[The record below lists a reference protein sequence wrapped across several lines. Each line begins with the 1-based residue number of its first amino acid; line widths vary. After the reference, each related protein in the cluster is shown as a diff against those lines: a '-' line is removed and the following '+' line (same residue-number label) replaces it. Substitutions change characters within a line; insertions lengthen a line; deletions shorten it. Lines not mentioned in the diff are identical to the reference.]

1 MSDVG
6 LDRTGPAG
14 SPGAQEPHTGELS
27 EADSAVADA
36 RAVGFSEDVG
46 AHAAGSSEGAGAR
59 GAGSS
64 DGAGARAAES
74 SAGAHADEV
83 SEGAAARTPSPP
95 TPRAPEIS
103 TGLKPTTPGPVRR
116 SGADPVKALMHRHR
130 ALCERAVDPLE
141 IAAGLEAHGVTD
153 RTAVR
158 FRHRDV
164 FSLAEE
170 MYARVPRDGDT
181 PPPPTAEQTPRARAD
196 WALLTLLPGALCG
209 ATVAGIRLTDGQSRL
224 VAALVGFLAV
234 SLAMRAALSRGPL
247 GTPDR
252 APTSSTSAWT
262 YWLLAY
268 ATLGNGL
275 LAAAVTGG
283 PDDLPTG
290 AADAPWP
297 IATAP
302 LLALT
307 LSCAPAAWSAHLF
320 TARARRKL
328 AVSRGLEDFAASVR
342 PLLFGMFA
350 LYLCALAAL
359 SALSGAAMD
368 EPAAH
373 LQVVTLGAL
382 LFLARLLTVHGF
394 THAPVVV
401 LTAAATA
408 QATTLA
414 AAFASRLPGC
424 GFLAV
429 PVDALVDLW
438 GPGGIPTLSCGLG
451 ALALLIHG
459 TRKLTRASAHAR
471 TEASC

>member
-6 LDRTGPAG
+6 LDRTGAPG
-14 SPGAQEPHTGELS
+14 SPGARGTESEGWLTGETAVGDTPEPPEPQATENAEEAEKSNGS
-27 EADSAVADA
+27 EAAEPDIA
-36 RAVGFSEDVG
+36 E
-46 AHAAGSSEGAGAR
+46 AHAAGSSEDA
-59 GAGSS
+59 
-64 DGAGARAAES
+64 D
-74 SAGAHADEV
+74 AHADDV
-83 SEGAAARTPSPP
+83 SEGAAVRTPSPP

-103 TGLKPTTPGPVRR
+103 TGLKPATPGPARR

-170 MYARVPRDGDT
+170 MYARIPRDGDT
-181 PPPPTAEQTPRARAD
+181 PPPPTAEQTSRVRAD
-196 WALLTLLPGALCG
+196 WALLTLLPGALCV
-209 ATVAGIRLTDGQSRL
+209 ATVAGIRSTDGQSRL

-252 APTSSTSAWT
+252 APTASTSTWT

-283 PDDLPTG
+283 PDALPTG

-297 IATAP
+297 MATAP

-342 PLLFGMFA
+342 PLLLGMFA
-350 LYLCALAAL
+350 LYLCALTAL

-368 EPAAH
+368 EPTAH
-373 LQVVTLGAL
+373 LHVLTLGAL

-401 LTAAATA
+401 LTAVATA
-408 QATTLA
+408 QATALA
-414 AAFASRLPGC
+414 AVFASRLPGC

-438 GPGGIPTLSCGLG
+438 GPGGIQTLSCGLG

-471 TEASC
+471 TEAPC